1 VLTPKHL
8 GELLGKSGD
17 ALAQDR
23 WLRKG
28 IPFVKYGSRVYYLR
42 SDVVAFFTANRHG
55 GDVSMRQGDETVER
69 KSANVSG

>member
-1 VLTPKHL
+1 MSVSSRVKSALADLRPVLTAKQL

-23 WLRKG
+23 WLGKG

-42 SDVVAFFTANRHG
+42 SDVVAFL
-55 GDVSMRQGDETVER
+55 SLTVAA
-69 KSANVSG
+69 K